1 MLGFLLGILS
11 LIVGFYLLISC
22 LWRKLR
28 CRTFV
33 TATVVL
39 GYHQDTLTKIGT
51 HHKNNFPQY
60 HFTLNEKSYLVTDYN
75 VSHGSAIHAGDVV
88 RLLCDPSHPDLF
100 WYVNGSLWRDVI
112 WGVLSLLF
120 AGFILFLF
128 LI

>member
-1 MLGFLLGILS
+1 MLGFLLGTLS
-11 LIVGFYLLISC
+11 LIVGLYLLISC

-33 TATVVL
+33 SATVVL
-39 GYHQDTLTKIGT
+39 GYHQDTLTDKGT
-51 HHKNNFPQY
+51 HRKNKFPQY
-60 HFTLNEKSYLVTDYN
+60 RFTLNEKSYLVTDYN
-75 VSHGSAIHAGDVV
+75 VPHGAVIHAGDVV
-88 RLLCDPSHPDLF
+88 HLFCDPSRPDRC
-100 WYVNGSLWRDVI
+100 WYPNGGLWRDVI

>member
-1 MLGFLLGILS
+1 MLGILLGTLS
-11 LIVGFYLLISC
+11 GIVGLYLLTSC

-39 GYHQDTLTKIGT
+39 GSRQGTLTEKGT
-51 HHKNNFPQY
+51 HRRNKFPQY
-60 HFTLNEKSYLVTDYN
+60 RFALNEKSYLVTDYN
-75 VSHGSAIHAGDVV
+75 VPHGVAVHAGDIVH
-88 RLLCDPSHPDLF
+88 LFCEPSRPDRC
-100 WYVNGSLWRDVI
+100 WYPVGGLWRDVI

-120 AGFILFLF
+120 AGFVLFLF